1 MTTQIEQDNAVI
13 FKSQSKIYTVDE
25 RHFFQDNGSSILY
38 LFKDSYTQ
46 NGVYVSKKEFERI
59 KDKLSLSH
67 TKGFGGIALNIY
79 NLPKDINQ

>member
-46 NGVYVSKKEFERI
+46 NAVSVSQKEFKRI
-59 KDKLSLSH
+59 KDKLVMSY
-67 TKGFGGIALNIY
+67 TKGFGGIVLKIY